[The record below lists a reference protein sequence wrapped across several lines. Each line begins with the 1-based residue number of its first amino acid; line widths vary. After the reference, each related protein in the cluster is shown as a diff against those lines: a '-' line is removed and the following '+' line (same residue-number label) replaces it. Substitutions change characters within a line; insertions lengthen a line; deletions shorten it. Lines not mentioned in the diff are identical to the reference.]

1 MAGTAIGRPDRHRVG
16 GGLDGLRGRWSRDR
30 GDECVCGARCIRSR
44 VSFDLYTHCGVRDA
58 IINSKYFVVVDHD
71 GNAVSLDD
79 W

>member
-1 MAGTAIGRPDRHRVG
+1 VAGTAIGRPDRHRVG

-30 GDECVCGARCIRSR
+30 GDECVCGAGASAAAF
-44 VSFDLYTHCGVRDA
+44 SFDLYTHCGVRDA